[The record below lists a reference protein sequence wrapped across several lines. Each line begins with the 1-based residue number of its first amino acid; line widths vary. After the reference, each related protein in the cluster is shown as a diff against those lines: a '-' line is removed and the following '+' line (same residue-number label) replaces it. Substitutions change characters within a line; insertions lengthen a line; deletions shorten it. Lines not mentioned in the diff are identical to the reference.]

1 MRKSKM
7 RRRKFRPEFVEFIPE
22 NLKPGVLYI
31 SIEYSTASHLCPCGC
46 GQKVI
51 TPIRPDQWTLTWDG
65 ETVSLSPSIGNWGF
79 SCKSHYWI
87 RENRIIWLKNRKD
100 PNWIYTEEQ
109 MTCIYICNRLILW
122 FNASL
127 RIYYVFGSQWF
138 SSPCWIQSVA

>member
-1 MRKSKM
+1 M
-7 RRRKFRPEFVEFIPE
+7 RRRKIRPEFVEIIPE

-65 ETVSLSPSIGNWGF
+65 ESASLSPSIGNWGF

-87 RENRIIWLKNRKD
+87 RESRIIWL
-100 PNWIYTEEQ
+100 
-109 MTCIYICNRLILW
+109 
-122 FNASL
+122 S
-127 RIYYVFGSQWF
+127 RIGKKTV
-138 SSPCWIQSVA
+138 

>member
-1 MRKSKM
+1 M

-87 RENRIIWLKNRKD
+87 RENMIIWLKSRKD
-100 PNWIYTEEQ
+100 PN
-109 MTCIYICNRLILW
+109 
-122 FNASL
+122 
-127 RIYYVFGSQWF
+127 
-138 SSPCWIQSVA
+138 